1 MIRRPPRSTRTD
13 TLFPYTTLFR
23 SLAQQPIWTWWALW
37 TFLASASLFIKPTVW
52 IAAVTSLFSAS
63 RGLSLAVTLCSTGIA
78 SSFVPLLTVFLLAD
92 FVWRTTYLLLG
103 GIAAVAGIPILFI
116 LFFLANT

>member
-1 MIRRPPRSTRTD
+1 MGVAIDRFGPRRIALTGI
-13 TLFPYTTLFR
+13 TLYASGVAFL

-63 RGLSLAVTLCSTGIA
+63 RGLSLAVTLCSTRIA
-78 SSFVPLLTVFLLAD
+78 SSFVPLLPVFLLRSEERR
-92 FVWRTTYLLLG
+92 VGKECVRTCDSRGAQCTSK
-103 GIAAVAGIPILFI
+103 
-116 LFFLANT
+116 N

>member
-1 MIRRPPRSTRTD
+1 MILRPPRPTRTD
-13 TLFPYTTLFR
+13 TLFPSTTRSDLGVAFL

-78 SSFVPLLTVFLLAD
+78 SSFVPLLTVFLLED
-92 FVWRTTYLLLG
+92 FGWRTPYLL
-103 GIAAVAGIPILFI
+103 PIGRPSCGERVC
-116 LFFLANT
+116 T